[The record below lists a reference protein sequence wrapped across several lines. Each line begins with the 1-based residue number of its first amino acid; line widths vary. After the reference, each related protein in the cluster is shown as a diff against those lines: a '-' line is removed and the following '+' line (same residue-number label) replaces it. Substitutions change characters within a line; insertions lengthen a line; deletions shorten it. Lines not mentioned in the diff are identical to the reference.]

1 MVNGMLSMCT
11 VENNYVEEGSLRQEI
26 NVYILQAKK
35 TRKDLTCISGLVKAT
50 GYVIVVD
57 ASAVNAN
64 WRASV
69 RQNEERALHIILEYL
84 LVLRSK
90 VTCT

>member
-11 VENNYVEEGSLRQEI
+11 VENSYVEEGSLRQEI

-35 TRKDLTCISGLVKAT
+35 TRKDPTCISGLVKAT